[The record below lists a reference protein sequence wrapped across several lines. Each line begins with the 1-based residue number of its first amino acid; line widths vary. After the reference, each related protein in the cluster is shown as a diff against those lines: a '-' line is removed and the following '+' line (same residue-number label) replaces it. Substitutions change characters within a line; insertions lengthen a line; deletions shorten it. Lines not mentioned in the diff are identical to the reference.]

1 MYSGSALPREAAS
14 TSTPQSLAICPK
26 VARQRGSPGSLRL
39 GSRQPFI
46 VSGRPPRRSEGM
58 TDQITAKQFHESEGV
73 KDWRVLGDGACAYF
87 RTGSFAAGARLVQ
100 GISELP
106 GVDHHH
112 PDVDVRHDG
121 VTVRLI
127 TITHDYA
134 GMTRRDVELAR
145 QISAVAR
152 ELGLSADPSAVQSLL
167 VIPGATVR
175 AEVMPFWRAVLG
187 YEYRADN
194 PQEDLIDPRGRGPSI
209 WFQKTDEPPS
219 QDNRI
224 HVDVWVPHDQAE
236 ARIAAALAA
245 GGRLVTD
252 KYAPAWWTLAD
263 AEGNV
268 ADVATTKD
276 RD

>member
-1 MYSGSALPREAAS
+1 MFGDKEAH
-14 TSTPQSLAICPK
+14 
-26 VARQRGSPGSLRL
+26 
-39 GSRQPFI
+39 
-46 VSGRPPRRSEGM
+46 M
-58 TDQITAKQFHESEGV
+58 TDQISPKQFHESEGV
-73 KDWRVLGDGACAYF
+73 EDWRVLGDGACAYF

-100 GISELP
+100 AISELP
-106 GVDHHH
+106 GVDDHH

-127 TITHDYA
+127 TITDDYA

-152 ELGLSADPSAVQSLL
+152 ELGASAHPSAVQSLL

-187 YEYRADN
+187 YEPRPDS
-194 PQEDLIDPRGRGPSI
+194 PDEDLVDPRSRGAPF
-209 WFQKTDEPPS
+209 WFEQMKEPRP
-219 QDNRI
+219 DGGGAI
-224 HVDVWVPHDQAE
+224 HVAIWVPYEQAE

-245 GGRLVTD
+245 GGRMVRD
-252 KYAPAWWTLAD
+252 EFAPSWWTLAD
-263 AEGNV
+263 AAGNE
-268 ADVATTKD
+268 ADIATTMG